1 MIVYLNGA
9 FLPLSKARIS
19 PLDRGFLYGDA
30 LFETFAV
37 VDGQAR
43 ALGDHI
49 KRLRKGLSVLGIPFP
64 MKVAEWR
71 GIVAE
76 LCRLN
81 ELDKAVCRLTVTRGV
96 AMERGYLA
104 DAGPPT
110 VLMTAS
116 PMPLAPAVAVDC
128 VTIQVPHPGLGL
140 KTTSALPHVLGRRF
154 ARNYFEGIY
163 KGPDGALW
171 EGTFSAV
178 VGWRG
183 DTLLLPDQQGILPSV
198 TVARLQKVWPGSVQ
212 KGPLVDYEGLFLA
225 SAAQGVVP
233 VGTLDGNSLMV
244 RAADDLNDA
253 LRG

>member
-30 LFETFAV
+30 LFETFAF

-49 KRLRKGLSVLGIPFP
+49 KRLRRGLSVLGIPFP

-71 GIVAE
+71 GIVSE

-81 ELDKAVCRLTVTRGV
+81 DLDKAVCRLTVTRGL
-96 AMERGYLA
+96 ALDRGYMA

-110 VLMTAS
+110 VLVTAH
-116 PMPLAPAVAVDC
+116 PLPLPPAVPVDC
-128 VTIQVPHPGLGL
+128 VTIRIPHPGLGL
-140 KTTSALPHVLGRRF
+140 KTTSALPHILGRRF

-163 KGPDGALW
+163 AGAGGALL
-171 EGTFSAV
+171 EGTFCAV

-183 DTLLLPDQQGILPSV
+183 DTLIVPQDPGILPSV
-198 TVARLQKVWPGSVQ
+198 TVARLVKIWPGEVS
-212 KGPLVDYEGLFLA
+212 KSDLLDFEGLFLA
-225 SAAQGVVP
+225 NASLGVVP
-233 VGTLDGNSLMV
+233 VGSLDGRTLPV
-244 RAADDLNDA
+244 RAADDLNDE
-253 LRG
+253 LWR